1 MLNKEGLKWKRM
13 LMNKKKGIMPKVA
26 RSLGEKSVSTFCFWW
41 FNQPKI
47 PASMKK
53 IDKN

>member
-1 MLNKEGLKWKRM
+1 MEKNVNEQ
-13 LMNKKKGIMPKVA
+13 KKGIMPKVA

-53 IDKN
+53 TDQN